1 MKNHNI
7 YTDKF
12 ILHVIELN
20 SIHLATKEDRDYEID
35 KWASFFKAKNWEDI
49 RMLINENPSLQSA
62 AETLYQLNMN
72 EQLRETCDRFIRAEA
87 RENAT
92 KRQIAELTK
101 ALADKE
107 SEIADKD
114 AEIARLNALLTLQ
127 ENADK

>member
-1 MKNHNI
+1 
-7 YTDKF
+7 
-12 ILHVIELN
+12 
-20 SIHLATKEDRDYEID
+20 
-35 KWASFFKAKNWEDI
+35 
-49 RMLINENPSLQSA
+49 MLINENPSLQSA

-101 ALADKE
+101 TLADKE

-114 AEIARLNALLTLQ
+114 AEIARLNALLVLQ
-127 ENADK
+127 ENANK